1 MAKARTTGKKL
12 KTKRRVQP
20 ERNIKVLKEM
30 DALLSKKKKKL
41 LEKEVKK
48 PPKETKIS
56 KKKKKVKRE
65 KAEAKVKKN
74 LEKLQGELGDL
85 AKQPDLGEGDGEGGE
100 IILSTFSKDF
110 EELRAKV
117 SPDNDQL
124 RPDQMSAQFSRAALS
139 MILQLLPIA
148 EHNYRL
154 TKKDQAA
161 YVISSLVNQAR
172 DLNND
177 VKMSEDLHGQAVE
190 IARLTDATFTR
201 VADLLLQER
210 YALQTRLKAF
220 IHPSKKA
227 SVDKEIDALI
237 TSVSKACDG
246 LKGILNLQVSG
257 YIHGDPNY
265 INPTA
270 TVQSSSPPPPKKTA
284 RKRTSS

>member
-1 MAKARTTGKKL
+1 MAKATGKKL

-20 ERNIKVLKEM
+20 TRNIKVLKEM
-30 DALLSKKKKKL
+30 DALLAHKKKKL
-41 LEKEVKK
+41 LEKESKLA
-48 PPKETKIS
+48 PKETKTS
-56 KKKKKVKRE
+56 KKKKLEKRL

-74 LEKLQGELGDL
+74 LEKLEGELGGL
-85 AKQPDLGEGDGEGGE
+85 VTQPDIDQEEGGE
-100 IILSTFSKDF
+100 IILSTFSQDF
-110 EELRAKV
+110 EELRSKV
-117 SPDNDQL
+117 SPDNDQF

-177 VKMSEDLHGQAVE
+177 VKMSEDLHGQTVE
-190 IARLTDATFTR
+190 ITRLTDVTFTR
-201 VADLLLQER
+201 IADLLLQER

-220 IHPSKKA
+220 VPTSKKA
-227 SVDKEIDALI
+227 SVDKEIDAMI
-237 TSVSKACDG
+237 TSLSKACDG
-246 LKGILNLQVSG
+246 LKGVLNLQVSG
-257 YIHGDPNY
+257 YILGDPNY

-270 TVQSSSPPPPKKTA
+270 TAQSSSTPTTTKTA
-284 RKRTSS
+284 RKRTAS